1 MFTEIARVPEIA
13 RVLEW
18 RMIVD
23 AVVGQRVTVILADI
37 GFVGSVLVTVY
48 GAFKVS
54 YQRRMGRVL
63 DTRVS
68 RWVDVFVDMFG
79 NAPGTINKALIA
91 SGRAPLLPHPGVVA
105 AEARADAAE
114 ARAEARTTMLVPPAT
129 VLRVD
134 TLPGVPATPPTE

>member
-1 MFTEIARVPEIA
+1 MFTKIARVPEIA

-23 AVVGQRVTVILADI
+23 AVLGTKGAILYADTD
-37 GFVGSVLVTVY
+37 VVLATLAIVY
-48 GAFKVS
+48 ATFKVN
-54 YQRRMGRVL
+54 YQNRMGVPL
-63 DTRVS
+63 DGKAW
-68 RWVDVFVDMFG
+68 RWVDVLLETAK
-79 NAPGTINKALIA
+79 NLPGAVNKALIA

-129 VLRVD
+129 VLRAD